1 MKKFFVVAVTV
12 IVVLSISSAV
22 FAQDNAFAEDGWK
35 KRFASPS
42 YGLSLMMLNVSDDN
56 GLEETI
62 LVPGFDFRILNGTN
76 ISKRGGFYTGY
87 EVGATIYHLG
97 ESDSF
102 YISDASMD
110 AHVAELFAGCVYIM
124 QKYGYRLDL
133 GAKAGGISIGTEIG
147 IGIQV
152 GGGDYEVVDDSD
164 EDNTISGETDN
175 PLGMLL
181 ELTLEGSLR
190 MGQNKRLFAGLGVMV
205 SNPMLDEFDGGFGS
219 LDVEQNPVR
228 PVLRGG
234 FSMNY

>member
-35 KRFASPS
+35 KRFSSPS

-102 YISDASMD
+102 YI
-110 AHVAELFAGCVYIM
+110 M

-164 EDNTISGETDN
+164 EDNTISGGTDN